1 MLLLIEIV
9 STISKENHILF
20 AYRMIHVY
28 TMHHIRTFLHGP
40 SFLSLLDTHNILSNS
55 NTYKII
61 LKTMWFTCNIG
72 GDRFPRRIIPY
83 LALITLN
90 NITFNM
96 VVLTL
101 HLNINGCTNR
111 YEYYYHVIR
120 TGISK
125 MIYTYI
131 NTYIVTKTNLDFR
144 ANSKNEIR
152 VIK

>member
-1 MLLLIEIV
+1 MPYFYVIHKLRYRNTISLWLIFCYWWWRFIIALLKMLLLIEIV

-61 LKTMWFTCNIG
+61 LKTMWFTHNIG

-90 NITFNM
+90 NVTFNM

-101 HLNINGCTNR
+101 HLNIIGCTNR
-111 YEYYYHVIR
+111 
-120 TGISK
+120 
-125 MIYTYI
+125 
-131 NTYIVTKTNLDFR
+131 
-144 ANSKNEIR
+144 
-152 VIK
+152 

>member
-1 MLLLIEIV
+1 MSFISLDTEILFRSWLIFCYWWWRFIIALLKMLLLIEIV

-61 LKTMWFTCNIG
+61 LKTMWFTHNIG

-101 HLNINGCTNR
+101 HLNIIGCTNR
-111 YEYYYHVIR
+111 
-120 TGISK
+120 
-125 MIYTYI
+125 
-131 NTYIVTKTNLDFR
+131 
-144 ANSKNEIR
+144 
-152 VIK
+152 

>member
-61 LKTMWFTCNIG
+61 LKTMWFTHNIG

-101 HLNINGCTNR
+101 HLNINGDKSNIITLRLN
-111 YEYYYHVIR
+111 VI
-120 TGISK
+120 GII
-125 MIYTYI
+125 IYTYI
-131 NTYIVTKTNLDFR
+131 NTYTVTKTNLDFR

>member
-1 MLLLIEIV
+1 MSFISLDTEILFRSMLLFVAIAISLLLVMKIIIALLKILLLIEIV

-111 YEYYYHVIR
+111 
-120 TGISK
+120 
-125 MIYTYI
+125 
-131 NTYIVTKTNLDFR
+131 
-144 ANSKNEIR
+144 
-152 VIK
+152 